1 MDYMLKKFFVIAVI
15 TFGLASVARPQTF
28 NKVALK
34 INGNSIT
41 LDEFNYL
48 FTKNREANAAVDSQ
62 QLADYVN
69 LFVAFKLKV
78 DESLRLKMDTS
89 SNFRNELAGYRTQ
102 LAASYLTDSSAESKV
117 LADAYSH
124 MQFDIKASHILFG
137 LKPNATPADTL
148 EAYNKALEV
157 RTKIVGSAPFD
168 SLARIYSTDLSAK
181 SNGGDLGYFTAFRMV
196 FPFEKAAYN
205 LPVGEVSMPVR
216 SQFGYHIIKVTDK
229 RPARGEVKVAH
240 IMVLVPLNSGEA
252 EWKNGLDRIS
262 SIREKVMRGA
272 DFSALAKEV
281 SDDKSSANSG
291 GVLPSFGIGRI
302 LPAFEDGAF
311 ALTTVGEVSKPV
323 QTPVGWH
330 LIKLLEK
337 HPVGSFAEVKADL
350 KEKISHDER
359 VKEGQSSFV
368 ETLKKRYKYKVN
380 QKNIDAVAKLVDS
393 TYALGSWK
401 AEVAADMKKPVITFA
416 KTQISQSQFAQYL
429 AGKQGK
435 SVADINSLMASSISS
450 MASEELLTYESSLL
464 DKKFPRFR
472 YLMNEYHD
480 GILLFD
486 ISDKTVWSKASKDSA
501 GLASFFERNKAKYVK
516 PIVAHAAVAIFP
528 DSASAMNA
536 KAGLLAMDLKSV
548 ALDSLK
554 GVLTSK
560 YDATNFASGWYNPT
574 DHQLLSQVNP
584 LVPGVHYIQ
593 TSTKTC
599 ALVVLDQV
607 ETDFVP
613 AFDEIR
619 GVVISDYQ
627 DELDKQWVS
636 RLKTQCPVEVNWRV
650 IYSLVKK

>member
-1 MDYMLKKFFVIAVI
+1 MLKKFFVIAVI
-15 TFGLASVARPQTF
+15 TFGLASVARPQAF

-34 INGNSIT
+34 INGNPIT

-69 LFVAFKLKV
+69 LFIAFKLKV
-78 DESLRLKMDTS
+78 DESMRLKMDTS
-89 SNFRNELAGYRTQ
+89 SRFRNELAGYRTQ
-102 LAASYLTDSSAESKV
+102 LAASYLTDSSADSKV
-117 LADAYSH
+117 LAEAYNH
-124 MQFDIKASHILFG
+124 MQFDLRASHILLG

-148 EAYNKALEV
+148 EAYNKALDV
-157 RTKIVGSAPFD
+157 RTKLLGSASFD

-196 FPFEKAAYN
+196 YPFEKAAYS
-205 LPVGEVSMPVR
+205 LAVGEISMPVR
-216 SQFGYHIIKVTDK
+216 SQFGYHIIKVTDR

-240 IMVLVPLNSGEA
+240 IMVLVPRNSGEA
-252 EWKNGLDRIS
+252 EWKSGLDRIS
-262 SIREKVMRGA
+262 SIREKVMRGT
-272 DFSALAKEV
+272 DFGALAKEV
-281 SDDKSSANSG
+281 SDDKSSASSG

-311 ALTTVGEVSKPV
+311 ALTTVGEVSMPV
-323 QTPVGWH
+323 KTQVGWH

-380 QKNIDAVAKLVDS
+380 QKNVDAVAKLIDS
-393 TYALGSWK
+393 TYAQGSWK
-401 AEVAADMKKPVITFA
+401 ASVAAEMKKPVITFA
-416 KTQISQSQFAQYL
+416 KTRISQSQFAQYL

-435 SVADINSLMASSISS
+435 PVADINSLMASSINS
-450 MASEELLTYESSLL
+450 MASEELLAYESSLL
-464 DKKFPRFR
+464 DKEFPRFR

-486 ISDKTVWSKASKDSA
+486 ISDQTVWSKASKDSV
-501 GLASFFERNKAKYVK
+501 GLASFFERNKAKYAK

-536 KAGLLAMDLKSV
+536 KAGLLAMDLKSG

-574 DHQLLSQVNP
+574 EHQLLSQINP

-593 TSTKTC
+593 TSTKAC
-599 ALVVLDQV
+599 ALVVLDRV

-613 AFDEIR
+613 SFDEIR

-636 RLKTQCPVEVNWRV
+636 RLKTQYPVEVNWRV